1 MISICFLDIKFLCLS
16 LVYICLLHVRYVPI
30 PENVWMIDLCLLFL
44 DTLIFWYC
52 TSFEV
57 FLRFCVCVWL
67 NRRHIVLENQKENSF
82 QKNLRFQYPP
92 HTHPNCTPKIYIKD
106 ICIWELKVRKNLILP
121 GSLRFSAGIVR
132 VPHYSQK

>member
-1 MISICFLDIKFLCLS
+1 MWFLYVFLIFLCLS
-16 LVYICLLHVRYVPI
+16 PVYICLLHVRYVPI

-106 ICIWELKVRKNLILP
+106 MH
-121 GSLRFSAGIVR
+121 LRTESKKKLNFTWFFKIFCW
-132 VPHYSQK
+132 HC